1 VNSAV
6 ASTESGSFLDYA
18 LAYAERGK
26 LPVVPLRA
34 GEKFPP
40 LLENWPTLATT
51 DAQQIRAWWTQWPSA
66 NIGVVARGLVIVD
79 VDVRNDGDTSLA
91 ALEQAHGKLPETFT
105 ARTPTGGRHIYLRL
119 PEGHPGAGN
128 SAGKLGSGIDIKGQ
142 AGYVLGVGSRVAA
155 GEYTFEGTTDIA
167 QAPHWLLELLGTA
180 SAKKSTTPAS
190 DIPDAPD
197 AVVERAR
204 EWLALQP
211 EAVEGDGGDHRT
223 YATACGLRDRG
234 VSEAQAVELLA
245 GEWNE
250 RCAPPWTLADLETKA
265 ANAFRYAEN
274 PPGCMPVVTA
284 ADFKAV
290 PANDAP
296 AQKPAHESG
305 IRVHRVCDLA
315 ELNPGPELWEGVLP
329 ERAIFAIGALPGR
342 SKSYVATG
350 LCYALGTDAGEY
362 LGRKLP
368 KGTAAAY
375 VDVERMGATKLRLAV
390 WLHVDEKRAQGL
402 HMTLLDGVRLND
414 PATVKALIEAL
425 QGLGGRP
432 LSLVI
437 IDSLGAALP
446 GQEMNASGPATMAG
460 AQLRRIRD
468 SLGCA
473 VGVVSHSPKSGDETV
488 AGSLHFDA
496 IFDSVLI
503 VRSENGGSAGSL
515 YLKKDNALALDEHE
529 RFTHWKAESVH
540 ATLGERQVRV
550 HRLSAGGP
558 PKVLPKGA
566 KPGTVLAEAWSILCQ
581 SFPDNRPVTNS
592 EFEEALRAADTIEV
606 KKGTVREL
614 KRAWKTARPSW
625 ITVHADKTFNR
636 RME

>member
-79 VDVRNDGDTSLA
+79 VDVRNNGDASLA
-91 ALEQAHGKLPETFT
+91 ALELQHGKLPETFT

-167 QAPHWLLELLGTA
+167 QAPAWLLELLGTA

-190 DIPDAPD
+190 AIPDAPD
-197 AVVERAR
+197 AVVERAA

-250 RCAPPWTLADLETKA
+250 RCAPPWTLAELETKA

-274 PPGCMPVVTA
+274 APGCMPVVTA

-290 PANDAP
+290 PAPAAKQPSILFMEDLRAEDVVSQPWQIDGIYQPGLIACVYGEPGEGKSVLCLDQAHAIASGRPWFDRFEVMKGGALYLALEGQGATSRRLLALRKRYRDAP
-296 AQKPAHESG
+296 IALAGARLNILTPEGQ
-305 IRVHRVCDLA
+305 A
-315 ELNPGPELWEGVLP
+315 ELATLTAVASVRNGRLGMIVIDTWARLVSMAGGDENSASDVGRVADALERLASDTGAAVVVIHHSGKDAKKGARGSTALLGALQSELRVAGRQIYTEKQREGEDAQVPIGFALESVP
-329 ERAIFAIGALPGR
+329 IGNNHRGKPVTAPVAVSAMVARAEQELSPQAKAAEDALRAIAPDR
-342 SKSYVATG
+342 SAVAADKWQAAFERKVWPVASRRPEQKSMDRAFQRAVKTLVDYHPPRIE
-350 LCYALGTDAGEY
+350 LDAGQWRQT
-362 LGRKLP
+362 LRG
-368 KGTAAAY
+368 
-375 VDVERMGATKLRLAV
+375 GATK
-390 WLHVDEKRAQGL
+390 
-402 HMTLLDGVRLND
+402 
-414 PATVKALIEAL
+414 
-425 QGLGGRP
+425 
-432 LSLVI
+432 
-437 IDSLGAALP
+437 
-446 GQEMNASGPATMAG
+446 
-460 AQLRRIRD
+460 
-468 SLGCA
+468 
-473 VGVVSHSPKSGDETV
+473 
-488 AGSLHFDA
+488 
-496 IFDSVLI
+496 
-503 VRSENGGSAGSL
+503 
-515 YLKKDNALALDEHE
+515 
-529 RFTHWKAESVH
+529 
-540 ATLGERQVRV
+540 
-550 HRLSAGGP
+550 
-558 PKVLPKGA
+558 
-566 KPGTVLAEAWSILCQ
+566 
-581 SFPDNRPVTNS
+581 
-592 EFEEALRAADTIEV
+592 
-606 KKGTVREL
+606 
-614 KRAWKTARPSW
+614 
-625 ITVHADKTFNR
+625 
-636 RME
+636 